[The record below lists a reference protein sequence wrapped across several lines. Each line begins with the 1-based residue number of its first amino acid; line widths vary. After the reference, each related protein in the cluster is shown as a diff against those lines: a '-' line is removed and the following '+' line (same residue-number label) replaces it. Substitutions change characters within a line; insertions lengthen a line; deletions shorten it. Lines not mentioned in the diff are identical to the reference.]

1 MFMTNLRLPAAFALL
16 LASVVSA
23 AAVDRSVTIHN
34 ESGYTVYRFRSTN
47 SGSTKFGSDVMG
59 SYTMPSGSAMQLN
72 FDNKYNY
79 CEFDFR
85 FEFEDGS
92 YVERYKINV
101 CEVGDYT
108 LLP

>member
-1 MFMTNLRLPAAFALL
+1 MRAMRFGGAAAML
-16 LASVVSA
+16 LASALSA
-23 AAVDRSVTIHN
+23 GAVDRNLTIHN

-47 SGSTKFGSDVMG
+47 SGSTKFGDDVMG
-59 SYTMPSGSAMQLN
+59 QYTMPSGSSINLN

-92 YVERYKINV
+92 YVDRYRINV
-101 CEVGDYT
+101 CTVGDYT